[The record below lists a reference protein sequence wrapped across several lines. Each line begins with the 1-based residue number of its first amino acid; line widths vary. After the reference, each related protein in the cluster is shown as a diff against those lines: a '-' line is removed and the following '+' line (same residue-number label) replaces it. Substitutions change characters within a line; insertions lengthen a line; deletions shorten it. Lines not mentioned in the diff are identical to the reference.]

1 MGFFSWLSGSDKAMN
16 IAEKGADG
24 LLAGLDHLN
33 FSDEEKHDANIQAIS
48 LVVERA
54 KLAISET
61 SVRSMTRRLVALTF
75 CIPFVLMSL
84 FAVAIYHW
92 NKELADFALGVANSW
107 KYIMIAIVI
116 WFFGSYGVGYII
128 DKKKEGNNEKI

>member
-1 MGFFSWLSGSDKAMN
+1 VGFFSWLSGSDKVMD
-16 IAEKGADG
+16 IVEKGADG
-24 LLAGLDHLN
+24 LFAGLDHLN
-33 FSDEEKHDANIQAIS
+33 FSDEEKHDANIQAIR

-54 KLAISET
+54 KQAISES

-75 CIPFVLMSL
+75 CFPFVAMSL
-84 FAVAIYHW
+84 FAVGIYHW
-92 NKELADFALGVANSW
+92 DKELATFSLSVANSW

-128 DKKKEGNNEKI
+128 DKKKEK

>member
-33 FSDEEKHDANIQAIS
+33 FSDEEKHDANIQGIA

-54 KLAISET
+54 KLAINES
-61 SVRSMTRRLVALTF
+61 SVRSMTRRLVALAF
-75 CIPFVLMSL
+75 CFPFVAMSL
-84 FAVAIYHW
+84 FAVVIYHW
-92 NKELADFALGVANSW
+92 SKDWAMFSLSVANSW
-107 KYIMIAIVI
+107 EYIMIAIVI

-128 DKKKEGNNEKI
+128 DKKKEK

>member
-1 MGFFSWLSGSDKAMN
+1 MGLFTWLSGSKKAMD

-33 FSDEEKHDANIQAIS
+33 FSDEEKHDANIQAIR

-54 KLAISET
+54 KQAISES
-61 SVRSMTRRLVALTF
+61 SVRSITRRLVALTF
-75 CIPFVLMSL
+75 CVPFVAMSL
-84 FAVAIYHW
+84 FAVVIYHW
-92 NKELADFALGVANSW
+92 YKDWALFSLSVANSW
-107 KYIMIAIVI
+107 KYIMVAIVI

-128 DKKKEGNNEKI
+128 DKKKEK